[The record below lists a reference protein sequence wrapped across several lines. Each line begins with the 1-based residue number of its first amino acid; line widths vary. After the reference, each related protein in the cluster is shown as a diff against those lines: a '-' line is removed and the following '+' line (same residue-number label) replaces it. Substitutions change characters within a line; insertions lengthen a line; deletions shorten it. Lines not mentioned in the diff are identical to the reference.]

1 MLAKPRDVNNIGFEP
16 AAQPGRA
23 GRGSRSNTLQAGLM
37 RLGTKGTIMAH
48 YLYQGAYT
56 SDAVKTLI
64 KKPTNRFEVV
74 RRAVEKLGG
83 RIEGAW
89 FAFGE
94 YDFVVI
100 LEMPDNVSAAAL
112 SLACAAGGAVH
123 SGKTTPLLTQQE
135 GVAAMKR
142 AGTSGYLPPGK

>member
-1 MLAKPRDVNNIGFEP
+1 
-16 AAQPGRA
+16 
-23 GRGSRSNTLQAGLM
+23 
-37 RLGTKGTIMAH
+37 MAH

-56 SDAVKTLI
+56 SDALKTLI

-74 RRAVEKLGG
+74 RGAVEKLGG

-100 LEMPDNVSAAAL
+100 LELPDNVTAAAL
-112 SLACAAGGAVH
+112 SLAFAAGGAIR
-123 SGKTTPLLTQQE
+123 SGKTTPLLSQQE

-142 AGTSGYLPPGK
+142 AATSDYRPPGK